1 MPAHT
6 PFQAVALTRINNELC
21 NQILPFFKK
30 SVFCNFAHACLFSKQ
45 KGVLAVSDQKA
56 FK

>member
-45 KGVLAVSDQKA
+45 KGVLAVSDQNT